1 MPYNPKQ
8 LYTTVD
14 FKEKSMHIL
23 LEAGEDAE
31 EFLEDNFWDQ
41 AHKEVTKQV
50 KQ

>member
-1 MPYNPKQ
+1 LKNGVRMPYNPKQ

-31 EFLEDNFWDQ
+31 EFLEDNFWD
-41 AHKEVTKQV
+41 
-50 KQ
+50 